1 MMRVSF
7 ANFINL
13 TLKTLLLA
21 QLTAHEN
28 LVLLAKLKGI
38 LR

>member
-1 MMRVSF
+1 MMRVSL

-13 TLKTLLLA
+13 TLKTLLLV
-21 QLTAHEN
+21 QLTAHGN

>member
-1 MMRVSF
+1 MMRVGL
-7 ANFINL
+7 ANFIDL
-13 TLKTLLLA
+13 TLKTLLFA
-21 QLTAHEN
+21 QLAAHGK

>member
-1 MMRVSF
+1 MMRVSL

-21 QLTAHEN
+21 QLTTHEN

>member
-1 MMRVSF
+1 MMRVSL

-13 TLKTLLLA
+13 SLKTFLLA
-21 QLTAHEN
+21 QLTAHGN
-28 LVLLAKLKGI
+28 LVLLKKLKGI

>member
-1 MMRVSF
+1 MMGVGL
-7 ANFINL
+7 ANFLDL
-13 TLKTLLLA
+13 TLKTLLFA
-21 QLTAHEN
+21 QLAAHGN